1 MLNIPIL
8 YSNNN
13 NNNNNNNFLEHTNTG
28 RKLSN
33 VLNGQS

>member
-8 YSNNN
+8 YSN